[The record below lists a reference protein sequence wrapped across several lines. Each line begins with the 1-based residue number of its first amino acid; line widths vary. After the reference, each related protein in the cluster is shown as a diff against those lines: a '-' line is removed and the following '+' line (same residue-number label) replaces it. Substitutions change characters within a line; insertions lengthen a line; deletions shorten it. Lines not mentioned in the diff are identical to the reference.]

1 MKRLGNG
8 WLSPQGDW
16 YPCNTI
22 HSTIVIALLFSR
34 NNQELFKNQNSID
47 FEIYLE
53 KIGWIKHHDR
63 PFFQISIEGLH
74 KLKSTK
80 FTSLRVK
87 SLKIKIYCDRAYDYA
102 RSFF

>member
-34 NNQELFKNQNSID
+34 NNQELFKNRDSID

-63 PFFQISIEGLH
+63 PFYYGWSISDFNRGLTQAQIN
-74 KLKSTK
+74 
-80 FTSLRVK
+80 
-87 SLKIKIYCDRAYDYA
+87 KIYELTGEVFEDENLL
-102 RSFF
+102 